1 MGGPGSGK
9 SIFGVQYLY
18 KGATEYDEP
27 GIYVT
32 LEESPQKIRRNILPF
47 GWDLQELEENR
58 KIIIVDAVSHRITDM
73 ELDPEILKKG
83 LDVENMIVNL
93 ESAIKD
99 IGAKRL
105 VLDSLSVM
113 GMYSETDFDMR
124 TKLLRL
130 SGSLAA
136 HDITTLVI
144 TEAQSADVG
153 TTVFPPETFM
163 FDGVLTLRL
172 DTDSQE
178 RKISIRKMRGTKH
191 VIGAYRFDI
200 TDDGIVVIPG

>member
-9 SIFGVQYLY
+9 SIFGIQYLY
-18 KGATEYDEP
+18 KGATEYGEP

-32 LEESPQKIRRNILPF
+32 LEETPQKIRRNILSF
-47 GWDLQELEENR
+47 GWNLKELEEQR
-58 KIIIVDAVSHRITDM
+58 KIVIVDAVSHRIQET
-73 ELDPEILKKG
+73 ELDHEILKKG

-93 ESAIKD
+93 EDAIKD

-113 GMYSETDFDMR
+113 GMYTETDFDMR

-130 SGSLAA
+130 SGSLAT

-144 TEAQSADVG
+144 TEARSEDVG

-178 RKISIRKMRGTKH
+178 RRISIRKMRGTKH
-191 VIGAYRFDI
+191 VIGAYRFEI
-200 TDDGIVVIPG
+200 TDDGIQVIP

>member
-1 MGGPGSGK
+1 
-9 SIFGVQYLY
+9 
-18 KGATEYDEP
+18 
-27 GIYVT
+27 
-32 LEESPQKIRRNILPF
+32 
-47 GWDLQELEENR
+47 
-58 KIIIVDAVSHRITDM
+58 
-73 ELDPEILKKG
+73 
-83 LDVENMIVNL
+83 
-93 ESAIKD
+93 
-99 IGAKRL
+99 
-105 VLDSLSVM
+105 M

-200 TDDGIVVIPG
+200 NDDGIVVIPG